1 MPAEKVS
8 LQNLII
14 KKMKTKVLERKM
26 LKVFIC
32 ILFINVATAQKTD
45 NSVIKHPNAL
55 NFIVMGD
62 WGRFGEDH
70 QIPVAKQ
77 MGITATTINRDF
89 IISTGDNFYPV
100 GVASE
105 YDPQWKSSYED
116 IYTDFSLHWNWY
128 PVLGNHD
135 YAGNPD
141 AQVAYSKISRRW
153 NMPARYYS
161 KTFNING
168 DANQQVLIAFIDT
181 NALIPEFYKNDVYG
195 KNVISQDSTAQKKW
209 LIKTLTT
216 APKSVK
222 WKLVVGH
229 HPLFTATLKRRES
242 YDTKSVRK
250 SLKSLLDKYEV
261 DAYIAGHDHDLQH
274 LKPEGKTNYFVS
286 GSASESTAIDTLPF
300 SKLASSEYG
309 FMVFSVLADVLY
321 VQAVNEKGEVIYS
334 TEIKK

>member
-1 MPAEKVS
+1 MNKNTFIVS
-8 LQNLII
+8 ICTLFLSFANAQTKDTTV
-14 KKMKTKVLERKM
+14 KKY
-26 LKVFIC
+26 
-32 ILFINVATAQKTD
+32 A
-45 NSVIKHPNAL
+45 NSL

-77 MGITATTINRDF
+77 MGKTATDINRDF

-105 YDPQWKSSYED
+105 HDPQWKSSYED

-161 KTFNING
+161 ETFNING
-168 DANQQVLIAFIDT
+168 NPNEQVLIAFIDT
-181 NALIPEFYKNDVYG
+181 NPLIPEFYKSKQYA
-195 KNVISQDSTAQKKW
+195 KNVISQDSIAQKKW
-209 LIKTLTT
+209 LVKTLTE
-216 APKSVK
+216 APKTVK

-242 YDTKSVRK
+242 YDTKAVRK

-274 LKPEGKTNYFVS
+274 LLPEGKTHYFVS
-286 GSASESTAIDTLPF
+286 GSASESTPIDRLPI
-300 SKLASSEYG
+300 SKLASNEYG
-309 FMVFSVLADVLY
+309 FMVFSVSSDTLH
-321 VQAVNEKGEVIYS
+321 VQAVNEKGEVIYT

>member
-1 MPAEKVS
+1 MKMQV
-8 LQNLII
+8 LQKNRL
-14 KKMKTKVLERKM
+14 L
-26 LKVFIC
+26 LFIC
-32 ILFINVATAQKTD
+32 ALSLNFAVAQTTD
-45 NSVIKHPNAL
+45 NSVKKYPNAL

-77 MGITATTINRDF
+77 MGKTATAINRDF

-105 YDPQWKSSYED
+105 HDPQWKSSFED

-135 YAGNPD
+135 YAGNAD

-181 NALIPEFYKNDVYG
+181 NALIPEFYKNEQYS
-195 KNVISQDSTAQKKW
+195 KNLTSKDSTAQKKW
-209 LIKTLTT
+209 LIKTLTDV
-216 APKSVK
+216 PKTVK

-242 YDTKSVRK
+242 YDTKAVRK
-250 SLKSLLDKYEV
+250 SLKSLFDKYQV

-274 LKPEGKTNYFVS
+274 MLPEGKTHYFVS
-286 GSASESTAIDTLPF
+286 GSASEVTPIDRLPF
-300 SKLASSEYG
+300 SKLAVSKYG
-309 FMVFSVLADVLY
+309 FMVFSVLADTLY
-321 VQAVNEKGEVIYS
+321 VQAVNENGEVIYT

>member
-1 MPAEKVS
+1 M
-8 LQNLII
+8 
-14 KKMKTKVLERKM
+14 KM
-26 LKVFIC
+26 LLLPKKTVKVFIC
-32 ILFINVATAQKTD
+32 ILSLNFATAQTKD
-45 NSVIKHPNAL
+45 NSVKKYSNAL

-77 MGITATTINRDF
+77 MGITATAINRDF

-161 KTFNING
+161 ETFNING
-168 DANQQVLIAFIDT
+168 DPSQQVLIAFIDT
-181 NALIPEFYKNDVYG
+181 NPLIPEFYKSKQYA

-209 LIKTLTT
+209 LVKTLTE

-229 HPLFTATLKRRES
+229 HPLFTATLKRREA
-242 YDTKSVRK
+242 YDTKAVRK

-274 LKPEGKTNYFVS
+274 LLPEGKTHYFVS
-286 GSASESTAIDTLPF
+286 GSASEATPIDRLPF

-309 FMVFSVLADVLY
+309 FMVFSALANTLH
-321 VQAVNEKGEVIYS
+321 VQAVNEKGEVIYT

>member
-1 MPAEKVS
+1 MKT
-8 LQNLII
+8 LKLHKNII
-14 KKMKTKVLERKM
+14 KI
-26 LKVFIC
+26 FIC
-32 ILFINVATAQKTD
+32 TLSVNFAVAQTKDT
-45 NSVIKHPNAL
+45 SVKKIPNAL

-77 MGITATTINRDF
+77 MGLTAKEINRDF
-89 IISTGDNFYPV
+89 IIATGDNFYPV

-105 YDPQWKSSYED
+105 YDPQWKSSFED

-135 YAGNPD
+135 YAGNPE
-141 AQVAYSKISRRW
+141 AQVAYTKISRRW

-161 KTFNING
+161 KTFDING
-168 DANQQVLIAFIDT
+168 DPNQQVLIAFIDT
-181 NALIPEFYKNDVYG
+181 NPLIPEFYKNEVYG
-195 KNVISQDSTAQKKW
+195 KNVISQDTTAQKKW
-209 LIKTLTT
+209 LVKTLTD

-242 YDTKSVRK
+242 YDTKAVRK
-250 SLKSLLDKYEV
+250 SLKSLFDKYEV

-274 LKPEGKTNYFVS
+274 LLPEGKTNYFVS
-286 GSASESTAIDTLPF
+286 GSASEITEIDTLPF
-300 SKLASSEYG
+300 SKLAASEYG
-309 FMVFSVLADVLY
+309 FMVFSVLADTLH

>member
-1 MPAEKVS
+1 MKTPL
-8 LQNLII
+8 LQKNSIIIFICTLTINFAVAQTKDTSI
-14 KKMKTKVLERKM
+14 KKY
-26 LKVFIC
+26 
-32 ILFINVATAQKTD
+32 
-45 NSVIKHPNAL
+45 SNAL

-77 MGITATTINRDF
+77 MGITAKEINRDF

-105 YDPQWKSSYED
+105 HDPQWKSSFED

-128 PVLGNHD
+128 SVLGNHD

-153 NMPARYYS
+153 NMPDRYYS

-168 DANQQVLIAFIDT
+168 DPNQQVLIAFIDT
-181 NALIPEFYKNDVYG
+181 NPLIPEFYKNDVYG
-195 KNVISQDSTAQKKW
+195 KNVISQDTTAQKKW
-209 LIKTLTT
+209 LVKALTT

-242 YDTKSVRK
+242 YDTKAVRK
-250 SLKSLLDKYEV
+250 SLKSLFDKYQV

-274 LKPEGKTNYFVS
+274 LLPEGKTNYFVS
-286 GSASESTAIDTLPF
+286 GSASEITPIDSLPF
-300 SKLASSEYG
+300 TKLAASEYG
-309 FMVFSVLADVLY
+309 FMVFSVLADILY
-321 VQAVNEKGEVIYS
+321 VQAVNEKGEVIYN

>member
-1 MPAEKVS
+1 
-8 LQNLII
+8 
-14 KKMKTKVLERKM
+14 MKTSVLQKM
-26 LKVFIC
+26 IVKVFIC
-32 ILFINVATAQKTD
+32 TLSVNFAVAQTKDT
-45 NSVIKHPNAL
+45 SVRKYPNAL

-70 QIPVAKQ
+70 QIPVARQ
-77 MGITATTINRDF
+77 MGITAKEINRDF
-89 IISTGDNFYPV
+89 IIATGDNFYPV

-105 YDPQWKSSYED
+105 YDPQWKSSFED

-141 AQVAYSKISRRW
+141 AQVAYTKISRRW

-161 KTFNING
+161 KTFDING
-168 DANQQVLIAFIDT
+168 DPNQQVLIAFIDT
-181 NALIPEFYKNDVYG
+181 NPLISDFHKNDVYG
-195 KNVISQDSTAQKKW
+195 KNVISQDTTAQKKW
-209 LIKTLTT
+209 LIKTLTD

-242 YDTKSVRK
+242 YDTKAVRK
-250 SLKSLLDKYEV
+250 SLKSLFDKYEV

-274 LKPEGKTNYFVS
+274 LLPEGKTNYFVS
-286 GSASESTAIDTLPF
+286 GSASEITVIDRLPF
-300 SKLASSEYG
+300 SKLAVSEYG
-309 FMVFSVLADVLY
+309 FMVFSVLSNSLY
-321 VQAVNEKGEVIYS
+321 VQAVNEKGKVIYS

>member
-1 MPAEKVS
+1 MKIPVLPKIAFRV
-8 LQNLII
+8 LIC
-14 KKMKTKVLERKM
+14 TLS
-26 LKVFIC
+26 
-32 ILFINVATAQKTD
+32 INFATAQTKDT
-45 NSVIKHPNAL
+45 SVKKFPNAL

-77 MGITATTINRDF
+77 MAITAKDIDRDF
-89 IISTGDNFYPV
+89 IISAGDNFYPV

-105 YDPQWKSSYED
+105 YDPQWKTSFED
-116 IYTDFSLHWNWY
+116 IYKDFSLHWNWY
-128 PVLGNHD
+128 SVLGNHD

-161 KTFNING
+161 KTFDING
-168 DANQQVLIAFIDT
+168 DPNQQVLIAFIDT
-181 NALIPEFYKNDVYG
+181 NPLIPEFYKNDVYG
-195 KNVISQDSTAQKKW
+195 KNVVSQDTTAQKKW
-209 LIKTLTT
+209 LVKTLST

-242 YDTKSVRK
+242 YDTKAVRK
-250 SLKSLLDKYEV
+250 SLKALLDKYEV

-274 LKPEGKTNYFVS
+274 LLPEGKTHYFVS
-286 GSASESTAIDTLPF
+286 GSASEATPIDILPI
-300 SKLASSEYG
+300 SKLAVSEYG
-309 FMVFSVLADVLY
+309 FMVFSVLANSLY
-321 VQAVNEKGEVIYS
+321 VQAVNEKGEVIYT

>member
-1 MPAEKVS
+1 M
-8 LQNLII
+8 
-14 KKMKTKVLERKM
+14 KM
-26 LKVFIC
+26 LLLQKKIVKVFIC
-32 ILFINVATAQKTD
+32 ILSLNFAAAQTKDT
-45 NSVIKHPNAL
+45 SVKKYSNAL

-77 MGITATTINRDF
+77 MGITATAINRDF

-105 YDPQWKSSYED
+105 YDPQWKSSFED

-128 PVLGNHD
+128 PILGNHD

-161 KTFNING
+161 ETFNING
-168 DANQQVLIAFIDT
+168 DPSQQVLIAFIDT
-181 NALIPEFYKNDVYG
+181 NPLIPEFYKSKQYG
-195 KNVISQDSTAQKKW
+195 RNVISQDSTAQKKW
-209 LIKTLTT
+209 LVKILTE

-229 HPLFTATLKRRES
+229 HPLFTATLKRREA
-242 YDTKSVRK
+242 YDTKAVRK
-250 SLKSLLDKYEV
+250 SLKSLFDKYEV

-274 LKPEGKTNYFVS
+274 LLPEGKTHYFVS
-286 GSASESTAIDTLPF
+286 GSASEATPIDRLPF

-309 FMVFSVLADVLY
+309 FMVFSALANTLY
-321 VQAVNEKGEVIYS
+321 VQAVNEKGEVIYT

>member
-1 MPAEKVS
+1 
-8 LQNLII
+8 
-14 KKMKTKVLERKM
+14 MKTTLLQKM
-26 LKVFIC
+26 IVKVFIC
-32 ILFINVATAQKTD
+32 TLSLNFAVAQTKDT
-45 NSVIKHPNAL
+45 SIKKYPSAL

-77 MGITATTINRDF
+77 MGITAKEINRDF

-105 YDPQWKSSYED
+105 YDPQWKSSFED

-168 DANQQVLIAFIDT
+168 DPNQQVLIAFIDT
-181 NALIPEFYKNDVYG
+181 NPLIPEFYKNDVYG
-195 KNVISQDSTAQKKW
+195 KNVVLQDTIAQKKW
-209 LIKTLTT
+209 LIKTLNE

-242 YDTKSVRK
+242 YDTKAVRK
-250 SLKSLLDKYEV
+250 SLKPLFDECKV

-274 LKPEGKTNYFVS
+274 LLPEGKTNYFVS
-286 GSASESTAIDTLPF
+286 GSASESTVIDHLPI

-309 FMVFSVLADVLY
+309 FMVFSVLANTLY
-321 VQAVNEKGEVIYS
+321 VQAVNEKGEVIYN
-334 TEIKK
+334 TEINK

>member
-1 MPAEKVS
+1 MKTPVLQKNRLIGFICMLS
-8 LQNLII
+8 LNFASAQTKDTSI
-14 KKMKTKVLERKM
+14 KKYP
-26 LKVFIC
+26 
-32 ILFINVATAQKTD
+32 D
-45 NSVIKHPNAL
+45 AL

-70 QIPVAKQ
+70 QIPVARQ
-77 MGITATTINRDF
+77 MGITAKEINRDF
-89 IISTGDNFYPV
+89 IISTGDNFYPI

-105 YDPQWKSSYED
+105 SDPQWKYSFED

-168 DANQQVLIAFIDT
+168 DPNQQVLIAFIDT
-181 NALIPEFYKNDVYG
+181 NPLIPEFYKNDVYG
-195 KNVISQDSTAQKKW
+195 KNVISQDTTAQKKW
-209 LIKTLTT
+209 LVKTLTN

-242 YDTKSVRK
+242 YDTKAVRK
-250 SLKSLLDKYEV
+250 SLKSLFDKYEV

-274 LKPEGKTNYFVS
+274 LLPEGKTSYFVS
-286 GSASESTAIDTLPF
+286 GSASEITPIDRLPF
-300 SKLASSEYG
+300 SKLAISEYG
-309 FMVFSVLADVLY
+309 FMVFSVLADTLY
-321 VQAVNEKGEVIYS
+321 VQAIDEKGEVIYN

>member
-1 MPAEKVS
+1 
-8 LQNLII
+8 
-14 KKMKTKVLERKM
+14 MK
-26 LKVFIC
+26 
-32 ILFINVATAQKTD
+32 ILLRQK
-45 NSVIKHPNAL
+45 NSVLLLTGLFLINFAAAQTKDNGLKKYPNSL

-77 MGITATTINRDF
+77 MGITAKEINRDF

-105 YDPQWKSSYED
+105 HDPQWKSSYED

-153 NMPARYYS
+153 NMPSRYYS
-161 KTFNING
+161 ETFNING
-168 DANQQVLIAFIDT
+168 DPNQQVLIAFIDT
-181 NALIPEFYKNDVYG
+181 NPLIPEFYKSKQYG

-216 APKSVK
+216 APKTVK
-222 WKLVVGH
+222 WKLVIGH
-229 HPLFTATLKRRES
+229 HPLYTATLKRRES
-242 YDTKSVRK
+242 YDTKAVRK
-250 SLKSLLDKYEV
+250 SLKPLFDKYEV

-274 LKPEGKTNYFVS
+274 LLPEGKTNYFVS
-286 GSASESTAIDTLPF
+286 GSASESTAIDTLPI

-309 FMVFSVLADVLY
+309 FMVFSVLADALH
-321 VQAVNEKGEVIYS
+321 VQAINEKGEVLYT
-334 TEIKK
+334 TEIKKP

>member
-1 MPAEKVS
+1 MKIS
-8 LQNLII
+8 LLQKNIVLIFIWTLHLNFVAAQTKDNSI
-14 KKMKTKVLERKM
+14 KKYP
-26 LKVFIC
+26 
-32 ILFINVATAQKTD
+32 
-45 NSVIKHPNAL
+45 NSL

-77 MGITATTINRDF
+77 MAITATAINRDF

-100 GVASE
+100 GVVSE

-116 IYTDFSLHWNWY
+116 IYKDFSLHWNWY

-168 DANQQVLIAFIDT
+168 DSNQQVLIAFIDT
-181 NALIPEFYKNDVYG
+181 NPLIPEFYKNEVYG
-195 KNVISQDSTAQKKW
+195 KNVISQDTTAQKKW
-209 LIKTLTT
+209 LIKTLST

-229 HPLFTATLKRRES
+229 HPLYTATLKRRES
-242 YDTKSVRK
+242 YDTKAVRK
-250 SLKSLLDKYEV
+250 SLKSLFDKYEV

-274 LKPEGKTNYFVS
+274 LLPEGKTNYFVS
-286 GSASESTAIDTLPF
+286 GSASEVTPIDTLPF
-300 SKLASSEYG
+300 SKLAASEYG
-309 FMVFSVLADVLY
+309 FMVFSVLADTLY
-321 VQAVNEKGEVIYS
+321 VQAVNEKGEVLYS

>member
-1 MPAEKVS
+1 MKILLRQKNRV
-8 LQNLII
+8 LILIWMLVINFAAAQTKDNTI
-14 KKMKTKVLERKM
+14 KKYP
-26 LKVFIC
+26 
-32 ILFINVATAQKTD
+32 
-45 NSVIKHPNAL
+45 NSL

-77 MGITATTINRDF
+77 MGITAKEINRDF

-105 YDPQWKSSYED
+105 HDPQWKSSYED
-116 IYTDFSLHWNWY
+116 IYKDFSLHWNWY

-153 NMPARYYS
+153 NMPSRYYS
-161 KTFNING
+161 ETFNING
-168 DANQQVLIAFIDT
+168 DPAQQVLIAFIDT
-181 NALIPEFYKNDVYG
+181 NPLIPEFYKSKQYG

-216 APKSVK
+216 APKTVK

-229 HPLFTATLKRRES
+229 HPLYTATLKRRES
-242 YDTKSVRK
+242 YDTKAVRK
-250 SLKSLLDKYEV
+250 SLKSLFDKYEV

-274 LKPEGKTNYFVS
+274 LLPEGKTNYFVS
-286 GSASESTAIDTLPF
+286 GSASESTVIDNLPI

-309 FMVFSVLADVLY
+309 FMVFSVLADTLH
-321 VQAVNEKGEVIYS
+321 VQAINEKGEVIYAA
-334 TEIKK
+334 EIKKP

>member
-1 MPAEKVS
+1 
-8 LQNLII
+8 
-14 KKMKTKVLERKM
+14 
-26 LKVFIC
+26 
-32 ILFINVATAQKTD
+32 
-45 NSVIKHPNAL
+45 
-55 NFIVMGD
+55 
-62 WGRFGEDH
+62 
-70 QIPVAKQ
+70 
-77 MGITATTINRDF
+77 MGITAKEINRDF
-89 IISTGDNFYPV
+89 IISTGDNFYPI

-105 YDPQWKSSYED
+105 SDPQWKSSFED

-168 DANQQVLIAFIDT
+168 DPNQQVLIAFIDT
-181 NALIPEFYKNDVYG
+181 NPLIPEFYKNDVYG
-195 KNVISQDSTAQKKW
+195 KNVISQDTTAQKKW
-209 LIKTLTT
+209 LVKTLTN

-242 YDTKSVRK
+242 YDTKAVRK
-250 SLKSLLDKYEV
+250 SLKSLFDKYEV

-274 LKPEGKTNYFVS
+274 LLPEGKTSYFVS
-286 GSASESTAIDTLPF
+286 GSASEITPIDRLPF
-300 SKLASSEYG
+300 SKLAISEYG
-309 FMVFSVLADVLY
+309 FMVFSVLADTLY
-321 VQAVNEKGEVIYS
+321 VQAINEKGEVIYN

>member
-1 MPAEKVS
+1 MKIPL
-8 LQNLII
+8 LQKNIVLIFIWTLHLNFVAAQTKDNSI
-14 KKMKTKVLERKM
+14 KKYP
-26 LKVFIC
+26 
-32 ILFINVATAQKTD
+32 
-45 NSVIKHPNAL
+45 NSL

-77 MGITATTINRDF
+77 MAITATAINRDF

-100 GVASE
+100 GVVSE

-116 IYTDFSLHWNWY
+116 IYKDFSLHWNWY

-168 DANQQVLIAFIDT
+168 DSNQQVLIAFIDT
-181 NALIPEFYKNDVYG
+181 NPLIPEFYKNEVYG
-195 KNVISQDSTAQKKW
+195 KNVISQDTTAQKKW
-209 LIKTLTT
+209 LIKTLST

-229 HPLFTATLKRRES
+229 HPLYTATLKRRES
-242 YDTKSVRK
+242 YDTKAVRK
-250 SLKSLLDKYEV
+250 SLKSLFDKYEV

-274 LKPEGKTNYFVS
+274 LLPEGKTNYFVS
-286 GSASESTAIDTLPF
+286 GSASEVTPIDTLPF
-300 SKLASSEYG
+300 SKLAASEYG
-309 FMVFSVLADVLY
+309 FMVFSVLADTLY
-321 VQAVNEKGEVIYS
+321 VQAVNEKGEVLYS

>member
-1 MPAEKVS
+1 MPIPQK
-8 LQNLII
+8 NRLI
-14 KKMKTKVLERKM
+14 LY
-26 LKVFIC
+26 IC
-32 ILFINVATAQKTD
+32 ILSLNFATAQKKDTTIKKYP
-45 NSVIKHPNAL
+45 NSL

-77 MGITATTINRDF
+77 MGITAKEINRDF

-105 YDPQWKSSYED
+105 YDPQWKSSFED

-161 KTFNING
+161 ETFNING
-168 DANQQVLIAFIDT
+168 DPNQQVLIAFIDT
-181 NALIPEFYKNDVYG
+181 NPLIPEFYKSKQYG

-209 LIKTLTT
+209 LVKTLDD

-242 YDTKSVRK
+242 YDTKAVRK
-250 SLKSLLDKYEV
+250 SLKSLLDKCKA

-274 LKPEGKTNYFVS
+274 LLPEGKTHYFVS
-286 GSASESTAIDTLPF
+286 GSASEATVIDTLPF

-309 FMVFSVLADVLY
+309 FMVFSVLADTLY

>member
-1 MPAEKVS
+1 
-8 LQNLII
+8 
-14 KKMKTKVLERKM
+14 MKTLLLQKKIVQL
-26 LKVFIC
+26 FIC
-32 ILFINVATAQKTD
+32 ILSLNFAVAQTKD
-45 NSVIKHPNAL
+45 NSVKKYSNAL

-77 MGITATTINRDF
+77 MGITATAINRDF

-105 YDPQWKSSYED
+105 YDPQWKSSFED

-161 KTFNING
+161 ETFNING
-168 DANQQVLIAFIDT
+168 DPSQQVLIAFIDT
-181 NALIPEFYKNDVYG
+181 NPLIPEFYKSKQYA

-209 LIKTLTT
+209 LIKTLTE

-250 SLKSLLDKYEV
+250 SLKSLFDKYEV

-274 LKPEGKTNYFVS
+274 LLPEGKTHYFVS
-286 GSASESTAIDTLPF
+286 GSASEATAIDRLPF

-309 FMVFSVLADVLY
+309 FMVFSALANTLY
-321 VQAVNEKGEVIYS
+321 VQAVNEKGEVIYN

>member
-1 MPAEKVS
+1 MKIPL
-8 LQNLII
+8 LQKNIVLIFIWTLHLNFVAAQTKDNSI
-14 KKMKTKVLERKM
+14 KKYP
-26 LKVFIC
+26 
-32 ILFINVATAQKTD
+32 
-45 NSVIKHPNAL
+45 NSL

-77 MGITATTINRDF
+77 MAITATAINRDF

-100 GVASE
+100 GVVSE

-116 IYTDFSLHWNWY
+116 IYKDFSLHWNWY

-168 DANQQVLIAFIDT
+168 DSNQQVLIAFIDT
-181 NALIPEFYKNDVYG
+181 NPLIPEFYKNEVYG
-195 KNVISQDSTAQKKW
+195 KNVISQDTTAQKKW
-209 LIKTLTT
+209 LIKTLST
-216 APKSVK
+216 APKSAK

-229 HPLFTATLKRRES
+229 HPLYTATLKRRES
-242 YDTKSVRK
+242 YDTKAVRK
-250 SLKSLLDKYEV
+250 SLKSLFDKYEV

-274 LKPEGKTNYFVS
+274 LLPEGKTNYFVS
-286 GSASESTAIDTLPF
+286 GSASEVTPIDTLPF
-300 SKLASSEYG
+300 SKLAASEYG
-309 FMVFSVLADVLY
+309 FMVFSVLADTLY
-321 VQAVNEKGEVIYS
+321 VQAVNEKGEVLYS

>member
-1 MPAEKVS
+1 
-8 LQNLII
+8 
-14 KKMKTKVLERKM
+14 MKTLVLQKMIVKVI
-26 LKVFIC
+26 IC
-32 ILFINVATAQKTD
+32 TLSVNLAIAQTKDT
-45 NSVIKHPNAL
+45 SVKKYPNAL

-70 QIPVAKQ
+70 QIPVARQ
-77 MGITATTINRDF
+77 MGITAKEINRDF
-89 IISTGDNFYPV
+89 IIATGDNFYPV

-105 YDPQWKSSYED
+105 YDPQWKSSFED

-141 AQVAYSKISRRW
+141 AQVAYTKISRRW

-161 KTFNING
+161 KTFDING
-168 DANQQVLIAFIDT
+168 DPNQQVLIAFIDT
-181 NALIPEFYKNDVYG
+181 NPLIPDFHKNDVYG
-195 KNVISQDSTAQKKW
+195 KNVISQDTTAQKKW
-209 LIKTLTT
+209 LIKTLTD

-242 YDTKSVRK
+242 YDTQSVRK
-250 SLKSLLDKYEV
+250 SLKSLFDKYEV

-274 LKPEGKTNYFVS
+274 LLPEGKTNYFVS
-286 GSASESTAIDTLPF
+286 GSASEITVIDRLPF
-300 SKLASSEYG
+300 SKLAVSEYG
-309 FMVFSVLADVLY
+309 FMVFSVLSNSLY
-321 VQAVNEKGEVIYS
+321 VQAVNEKGQVIYS

>member
-1 MPAEKVS
+1 
-8 LQNLII
+8 
-14 KKMKTKVLERKM
+14 MKTLILQTNKLI
-26 LKVFIC
+26 VFIC
-32 ILFINVATAQKTD
+32 IVSLNFAAAQTKD
-45 NSVIKHPNAL
+45 SSIKKYPNAL

-77 MGITATTINRDF
+77 MGITATAINRDF

-105 YDPQWKSSYED
+105 YDPQWKSSFED

-141 AQVAYSKISRRW
+141 AQVAYTKISRRW

-161 KTFNING
+161 KTFDING
-168 DANQQVLIAFIDT
+168 DKNQQVLIAFIDT
-181 NALIPEFYKNDVYG
+181 NPLIPEFYKNEGYG
-195 KNVISQDSTAQKKW
+195 KNVISQDTIAQKKW
-209 LIKTLTT
+209 LIKTLTD
-216 APKSVK
+216 APKTVK

-242 YDTKSVRK
+242 YDTKAVRK
-250 SLKSLLDKYEV
+250 SLKPLFDKYEV

-274 LKPEGKTNYFVS
+274 LLPEGKTNYFVS
-286 GSASESTAIDTLPF
+286 GSASEVTAIDRLPF
-300 SKLASSEYG
+300 SKLAASEYG
-309 FMVFSVLADVLY
+309 FMVFSVLADTLY
-321 VQAVNEKGEVIYS
+321 VQAINEKGEVIYS

>member
-1 MPAEKVS
+1 
-8 LQNLII
+8 
-14 KKMKTKVLERKM
+14 MKIALFQKSIV
-26 LKVFIC
+26 KVFI
-32 ILFINVATAQKTD
+32 LTLTTHFAFAQTTDTAVK
-45 NSVIKHPNAL
+45 KHPNAL

-77 MGITATTINRDF
+77 MGITATAINRDF

-128 PVLGNHD
+128 SVLGNHD

-161 KTFNING
+161 KTFAING
-168 DANQQVLIAFIDT
+168 NPNEQVLIAFIDT
-181 NALIPEFYKNDVYG
+181 NPLIPAFYKSEQYG

-209 LIKTLTT
+209 LIKTLND
-216 APKSVK
+216 APKTVK
-222 WKLVVGH
+222 WNLVEGH

-242 YDTKSVRK
+242 YDTQAVRK
-250 SLKSLLDKYEV
+250 SLKSLLDKCEV

-274 LKPEGKTNYFVS
+274 LLPEGKTHYFVS
-286 GSASESTAIDTLPF
+286 GSASEATPIDKLPF
-300 SKLASSEYG
+300 SKLAASEYG
-309 FMVFSVLADVLY
+309 FMVFSVLADTLY

>member
-1 MPAEKVS
+1 MKTPVLQKNRLIGFICMLS
-8 LQNLII
+8 LNFASAQTKDTSI
-14 KKMKTKVLERKM
+14 KKYP
-26 LKVFIC
+26 
-32 ILFINVATAQKTD
+32 D
-45 NSVIKHPNAL
+45 AL

-70 QIPVAKQ
+70 QIPVARQ
-77 MGITATTINRDF
+77 MGITAKEINRDF
-89 IISTGDNFYPV
+89 IISTGDNFYPI

-105 YDPQWKSSYED
+105 SDPQWKYSFED

-168 DANQQVLIAFIDT
+168 DPNQQVLIAFIDT
-181 NALIPEFYKNDVYG
+181 NPLIPEFYKNDVYG
-195 KNVISQDSTAQKKW
+195 KNVISQDTTAQKKW
-209 LIKTLTT
+209 LVKTLTN

-242 YDTKSVRK
+242 YDTKAVRK
-250 SLKSLLDKYEV
+250 SLKSLFDKYEV

-274 LKPEGKTNYFVS
+274 LLPEGKTSYFVS
-286 GSASESTAIDTLPF
+286 GSASEITPIDRLPF
-300 SKLASSEYG
+300 SKLAISEYG
-309 FMVFSVLADVLY
+309 FMVFSVLADTLY
-321 VQAVNEKGEVIYS
+321 VQAINEKGEVIYN

>member
-1 MPAEKVS
+1 
-8 LQNLII
+8 
-14 KKMKTKVLERKM
+14 MKTLVLQKMIVKVI
-26 LKVFIC
+26 IC
-32 ILFINVATAQKTD
+32 TLSVNLAIAQTKDT
-45 NSVIKHPNAL
+45 SVKKYPNAL

-70 QIPVAKQ
+70 QIPVARQ
-77 MGITATTINRDF
+77 MGITAKEINRDF
-89 IISTGDNFYPV
+89 IIATGDNFYPV

-105 YDPQWKSSYED
+105 YDPQWKSSFED

-141 AQVAYSKISRRW
+141 AQVAYTKISRRW

-161 KTFNING
+161 KTFDING
-168 DANQQVLIAFIDT
+168 DPNQQVLIAFIDT
-181 NALIPEFYKNDVYG
+181 NPLIPDFHKNDVYG
-195 KNVISQDSTAQKKW
+195 KNVISQDTTAQKKW
-209 LIKTLTT
+209 LIKTLTD

-242 YDTKSVRK
+242 YDTQSVRK
-250 SLKSLLDKYEV
+250 SLKSLFDKYEV

-274 LKPEGKTNYFVS
+274 LLPEGKTNYFVS
-286 GSASESTAIDTLPF
+286 GSASEITAIDRLPF
-300 SKLASSEYG
+300 SKLAVSEYG
-309 FMVFSVLADVLY
+309 FMVFSVLSNSLY
-321 VQAVNEKGEVIYS
+321 VQAVNEKGQVIYS

>member
-1 MPAEKVS
+1 
-8 LQNLII
+8 
-14 KKMKTKVLERKM
+14 MKT
-26 LKVFIC
+26 LKLHKNIINIFIC
-32 ILFINVATAQKTD
+32 TLSVNFAVAQTKDT
-45 NSVIKHPNAL
+45 SVKKNPKAL

-77 MGITATTINRDF
+77 MGLTAKEINRDF
-89 IISTGDNFYPV
+89 IIATGDNFYPV

-105 YDPQWKSSYED
+105 YDPQWKSSFED

-141 AQVAYSKISRRW
+141 AQVAYTKISRRW

-161 KTFNING
+161 KTFDING
-168 DANQQVLIAFIDT
+168 DPEQQVLIAFIDT
-181 NALIPEFYKNDVYG
+181 NPLIPEFYKNEVYRG
-195 KNVISQDSTAQKKW
+195 NVISQDTIAQKKW
-209 LIKTLTT
+209 LVKTLTE

-222 WKLVVGH
+222 WKFVVGH

-242 YDTKSVRK
+242 YDTKAVRK
-250 SLKSLLDKYEV
+250 SLQPLFDKCEV

-274 LKPEGKTNYFVS
+274 LLPEGKTNYFVS
-286 GSASESTAIDTLPF
+286 GSASETTAIGRLPF
-300 SKLASSEYG
+300 SKLAASEYG
-309 FMVFSVLADVLY
+309 FMVFSVLADTLY

>member
-1 MPAEKVS
+1 
-8 LQNLII
+8 
-14 KKMKTKVLERKM
+14 MKTSVLQKM
-26 LKVFIC
+26 IVKVFIC
-32 ILFINVATAQKTD
+32 TLSVNFAVAQTKDT
-45 NSVIKHPNAL
+45 SVKKYPNAL

-70 QIPVAKQ
+70 QIPVARQ
-77 MGITATTINRDF
+77 MGITAKEISRDF
-89 IISTGDNFYPV
+89 IIATGDNFYPV

-105 YDPQWKSSYED
+105 FDPQWKSSFED

-141 AQVAYSKISRRW
+141 AQVAYTKISQRW

-161 KTFNING
+161 KTFDING
-168 DANQQVLIAFIDT
+168 DPNQQVLIAFIDT
-181 NALIPEFYKNDVYG
+181 NPLIPDFHKNDVYG
-195 KNVISQDSTAQKKW
+195 KNVISQDTTAQKKW
-209 LIKTLTT
+209 LIKTLTY

-242 YDTKSVRK
+242 YDTKAVRK
-250 SLKSLLDKYEV
+250 SLKSLFDKYEV

-274 LKPEGKTNYFVS
+274 LLPEGKTNYFVS
-286 GSASESTAIDTLPF
+286 GSASEVTVIDPLPF
-300 SKLASSEYG
+300 SKLAVSEYG
-309 FMVFSVLADVLY
+309 FMVFSVLSNSLY
-321 VQAVNEKGEVIYS
+321 VQAVNEKGKVIYS

>member
-1 MPAEKVS
+1 MKIPV
-8 LQNLII
+8 LQ
-14 KKMKTKVLERKM
+14 KKRLRVL
-26 LKVFIC
+26 IC
-32 ILFINVATAQKTD
+32 ILCINFAGAQTKDTSIKKYP
-45 NSVIKHPNAL
+45 NSL

-70 QIPVAKQ
+70 QIPVSKQ
-77 MGITATTINRDF
+77 MGITAKEINRDF

-105 YDPQWKSSYED
+105 FDPQWKSSFED

-161 KTFNING
+161 KTFDING
-168 DANQQVLIAFIDT
+168 DPNQQVLIAFIDT
-181 NALIPEFYKNDVYG
+181 NPLIPEFYKNDVYG
-195 KNVISQDSTAQKKW
+195 KNVISQDTTAQKKW
-209 LIKTLTT
+209 LIKTLTD

-242 YDTKSVRK
+242 YDTKAVRK
-250 SLKSLLDKYEV
+250 SLKSLFDKYEV

-274 LKPEGKTNYFVS
+274 LLPEGKTNYFVS
-286 GSASESTAIDTLPF
+286 GSASEVTPIDKLPF
-300 SKLASSEYG
+300 SKLAVSEYG
-309 FMVFSVLADVLY
+309 FMVFSVLADTLY
-321 VQAVNEKGEVIYS
+321 VQAVNEKGEVIYN